1 MKFLGHSPH
10 QILIV
15 FPVGLLMTAVVFEL
29 IAIGTGSVEF
39 WTVSYWLIAAGLVGG
54 AVAAIF
60 GLLDWWQLPNRTRAN
75 RIGILHGVGNAL
87 VLALFATSWWLR
99 ENPGAPPTPTALYL
113 SVLGAAL
120 LLLTGWLGGELVSR
134 LSVGVDEDAH
144 VNASNSL
151 RDHGVVESTTSY
163 KDAA

>member
-15 FPVGLLMTAVVFEL
+15 FPVGLLVTAVVFEL
-29 IAIGTGSVEF
+29 IAMGTSRSEF
-39 WTVSYWLIAAGLVGG
+39 WLVSYWLIASGLVGG
-54 AVAAIF
+54 AVAAVF
-60 GLLDWWQLPNRTRAN
+60 GLLDWRQIPGRTRAN
-75 RIGILHGVGNAL
+75 KIGILHGAGNAA
-87 VLALFATSWWLR
+87 VLALFAASWWLR
-99 ENPGAPPTPTALYL
+99 DDPGQPPAPIALYL
-113 SVLGAAL
+113 SVIGAAL

-151 RDHGVVESTTSY
+151 QDHGVIEQTTSY